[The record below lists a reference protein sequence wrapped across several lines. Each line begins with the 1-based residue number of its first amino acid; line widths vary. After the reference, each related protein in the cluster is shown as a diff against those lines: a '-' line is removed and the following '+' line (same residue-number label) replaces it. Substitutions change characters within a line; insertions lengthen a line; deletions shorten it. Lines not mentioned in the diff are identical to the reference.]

1 MSTISTKS
9 HQQIFPAN
17 FADTGELLAPHI
29 LLGSVS
35 ARLLTAASH
44 FITRQDCRNACRKI
58 HDFSNHRHINDAV
71 SVDRIV
77 QELQSEDP
85 SPVIAYKPQGVL
97 KEEYSLLRES
107 NFLLVLMTPF
117 QADLFRNFGSI
128 GCVDSTHKTNE
139 YGYKLITL
147 VVADEYHNGLLNSY
161 VSIVVICILSGLPV
175 AWGIADTKD
184 INTYTGFF
192 SAIKKR
198 VPDAVISVL
207 MTDDGQ

>member
-1 MSTISTKS
+1 
-9 HQQIFPAN
+9 
-17 FADTGELLAPHI
+17 
-29 LLGSVS
+29 
-35 ARLLTAASH
+35 
-44 FITRQDCRNACRKI
+44 
-58 HDFSNHRHINDAV
+58 
-71 SVDRIV
+71 
-77 QELQSEDP
+77 
-85 SPVIAYKPQGVL
+85 
-97 KEEYSLLRES
+97 
-107 NFLLVLMTPF
+107 MTPF
-117 QADLFRNFGSI
+117 QADLFRNFGSL

-175 AWGIADTKD
+175 AWGIADTED
-184 INTYTGFF
+184 INTYTEFF